1 MPFSVFY
8 SVRGAKDE
16 IPKVI
21 LEVQRM
27 DVEVLQGQPG
37 FRHARLMVAEDE
49 TEALL
54 ITEWDSRND
63 FLTYRQS
70 EDGHRMVE
78 AAMHLHPHL
87 SFYEQVAF
95 YEAKD

>member
-8 SVRGAKDE
+8 SVRGGKDE
-16 IPKVI
+16 IPKVV

-27 DVEVLQGQPG
+27 DVEVLQAQPG
-37 FRHARLMVAEDE
+37 FRHARLLIAEDE

-70 EDGHRMVE
+70 EGGRRMVD
-78 AAMHLHPHL
+78 AAMHLHPRL
-87 SFYEQVAF
+87 SFYEHVAV
-95 YEAKD
+95 YDAKH